1 MKSIKKKNSVSSI
14 PKYNSHCGLSRE
26 HWNQLN
32 AGKTIKIDNIPEL
45 ALDYVEEIKA
55 KKGK

>member
-1 MKSIKKKNSVSSI
+1 MTSIKKKDNVSSI
-14 PKYNSHCGLSRE
+14 PKYNSHSGLSRDN
-26 HWNQLN
+26 WNQLN

>member
-1 MKSIKKKNSVSSI
+1 MISIKKKDNVSSI

-26 HWNQLN
+26 NWNQLN
-32 AGKTIKIDNIPEL
+32 ASKTIKIDNIPEL